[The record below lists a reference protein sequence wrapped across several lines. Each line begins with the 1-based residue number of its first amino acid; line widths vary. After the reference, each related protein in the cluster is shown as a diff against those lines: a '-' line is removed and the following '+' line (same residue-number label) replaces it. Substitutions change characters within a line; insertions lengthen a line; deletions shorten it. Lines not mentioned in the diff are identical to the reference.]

1 MAFTKINAAGIG
13 TTETV
18 TVDGLTVINDGSFG
32 GNLTVS
38 GVLTYEDVT
47 NVDSVGLITAR
58 NGIVVGSGI
67 TLSKDGDIFATGITT
82 ISGNVKVGTGI
93 TLSKDGD
100 GFFTGVVTATSFVGD
115 GSGLTNAGPS
125 LTGSTDNTIVT
136 VTGANALQGESN
148 LTFDG
153 SKLTVTSSS
162 KDLLYLNST
171 HTSGPQI
178 PIQTSGTTFSYIGSA
193 ISLFSTGSSTDLGIR
208 AESSKN
214 ILFGI
219 AGNEKLRID
228 SSGRLLIGTT
238 TEGVVNGDDLTI
250 ATSGNTGL
258 SIRSGT
264 SSQGNIFFSDG
275 TSGADEYRGYFQY
288 LHATNALLIG
298 TDGSERARLTSEGK
312 LGINISSPVTI
323 IHANGNSTVGT
334 SVTMTLQSHDTANST
349 AGIDL
354 LARDNSNN
362 NETCRVIAA
371 SGGAE
376 TVSLQFHT
384 NDAEKMR
391 ITNDGKVGI
400 GDASPDAL
408 LVIKGDSDS
417 ATTPSIRLKDGS
429 DTREC
434 WITNNSGDLM
444 LVNGGDDNTPHCK
457 ITLLD
462 GNLMTFATANTER
475 MRLTSSGALN
485 IGASSDTGIFLNVN
499 QPNATGGHSV
509 HIKAG
514 ASSSYSSAF
523 ACRVTCHGF
532 YTNSYNN
539 GGILFVNEDDT
550 SHNRNAQAA
559 RFLNNDGTNVGAVL
573 FNTSST
579 SYSTSSDYRLKEN
592 ETPISDAITRLK
604 TLKPYRFNFKAT
616 PSETI
621 DGFFAHEVT
630 TVPNAITGTK
640 DQVDSDGNPLYQS
653 MDHAKLVPLLTAA
666 LQEAV
671 ARIEALE
678 G

>member
-1 MAFTKINAAGIG
+1 GI
-13 TTETV
+13 
-18 TVDGLTVINDGSFG
+18 D
-32 GNLTVS
+32 
-38 GVLTYEDVT
+38 
-47 NVDSVGLITAR
+47 
-58 NGIVVGSGI
+58 
-67 TLSKDGDIFATGITT
+67 LSD
-82 ISGNVKVGTGI
+82 
-93 TLSKDGD
+93 
-100 GFFTGVVTATSFVGD
+100 
-115 GSGLTNAGPS
+115 
-125 LTGSTDNTIVT
+125 
-136 VTGANALQGESN
+136 VTGATGDFSIADKIVHTGDTNTTIRFPAADTITAETG
-148 LTFDG
+148 G
-153 SKLTVTSSS
+153 SE
-162 KDLLYLNST
+162 
-171 HTSGPQI
+171 
-178 PIQTSGTTFSYIGSA
+178 
-193 ISLFSTGSSTDLGIR
+193 R
-208 AESSKN
+208 
-214 ILFGI
+214 
-219 AGNEKLRID
+219 LRID
-228 SSGRLLIGTT
+228 SSGRLLLGTTTSAAHANADDIVIAKAGKVGLTLNSTDSDASHIYFADSSSNPGTYAGYFEFNHGTDTLKYGTGNDQRFQVDSSGRFMIGTT
-238 TEGVVNGDDLTI
+238 TEGVSNADDLTI

-429 DTREC
+429 DTREA

-475 MRLTSSGALN
+475 MRITSSGSVN
-485 IGASSDTGIFLNVN
+485 IATASDTGIYLNVN

-509 HIKAG
+509 HLKAG

-539 GGILFVNEDDT
+539 GGIL
-550 SHNRNAQAA
+550 
-559 RFLNNDGTNVGAVL
+559 
-573 FNTSST
+573 
-579 SYSTSSDYRLKEN
+579 
-592 ETPISDAITRLK
+592 
-604 TLKPYRFNFKAT
+604 
-616 PSETI
+616 
-621 DGFFAHEVT
+621 
-630 TVPNAITGTK
+630 
-640 DQVDSDGNPLYQS
+640 
-653 MDHAKLVPLLTAA
+653 
-666 LQEAV
+666 
-671 ARIEALE
+671 
-678 G
+678 

>member
-1 MAFTKINAAGIG
+1 MALTKVTGQVIKN
-13 TTETV
+13 TTDVTVGVLTV
-18 TVDGLTVINDGSFG
+18 TNTLAVG
-32 GNLTVS
+32 GTVS
-38 GVLTYEDVT
+38 IGGTLTYEDVT
-47 NVDSVGLITAR
+47 NVDAVGLITAR
-58 NGIVVGSGI
+58 DGIKVGSGI
-67 TLSKDGDIFATGITT
+67 TLS
-82 ISGNVKVGTGI
+82 V
-93 TLSKDGD
+93 DGD
-100 GFFTGVVTATSFVGD
+100 GFFTGVITATSY
-115 GSGLTNAGPS
+115 SGIDLS
-125 LTGSTDNTIVT
+125 D
-136 VTGANALQGESN
+136 VTGATGDFSIADKIVHTGDTNTTIRFPAADTITAETG
-148 LTFDG
+148 G
-153 SKLTVTSSS
+153 SE
-162 KDLLYLNST
+162 
-171 HTSGPQI
+171 
-178 PIQTSGTTFSYIGSA
+178 
-193 ISLFSTGSSTDLGIR
+193 R
-208 AESSKN
+208 
-214 ILFGI
+214 
-219 AGNEKLRID
+219 LRID
-228 SSGRLLIGTT
+228 SSGRLLLGTTTSAAHANADDIVIAKAGKVGLTLNSTDSDASHIYFADSSSNPGTYAGYFEFNHGTDTLKYGTGNDQRFQVDSSGRFMIGTT
-238 TEGVVNGDDLTI
+238 TEGVSNADDLTI

-429 DTREC
+429 DTREA

-475 MRLTSSGALN
+475 MRITSSGSVN
-485 IGASSDTGIFLNVN
+485 IATASDTGIYLNVN

-509 HIKAG
+509 HLKAG